1 MNLWLAMQQLVV
13 ESADWKGKSGDEIVN
28 GNGDGNGSE
37 GESED
42 EENGRKN
49 NDN

>member
-1 MNLWLAMQQLVV
+1 MQQLVV
-13 ESADWKGKSGDEIVN
+13 ESADWKGKSGDEN
-28 GNGDGNGSE
+28 GNGNGNGSE
-37 GESED
+37 GDD